1 MRERERE
8 RETER
13 ESERERERER
23 EIETERDREREREL
37 PDLRAGRN
45 RDHISALRSPE
56 PWTAKAPNP
65 NYTKPKKGLCAAVKV
80 ENRSYCI
87 AISCH

>member
-13 ESERERERER
+13 ERERARPR
-23 EIETERDREREREL
+23 HRETESEREREL